1 MTTDAAGPEFDGPAL
16 DQLAGMAELGP
27 SRWRKLPVEIEAWRV
42 QTHNLA
48 EVAAWC
54 SGVAYDDETPWDH
67 STGAVI
73 MPDGRFAHV
82 GYRNWGVIIPAL
94 EGDMLAKFGWWVIKG
109 EAGEFYP
116 CDPGVFEQTCEPAD
130 APQTLAEASEAML
143 PSTGEPPGK
152 LAHVEVKGFR
162 DLGVVRV
169 SESTLGGVAMLRA
182 VDADGAVAEFP
193 ASSLH
198 FITWLP
204 EGVELAAEPRRALTP
219 GSHHDVHDGYRDR
232 GDWAGDGPW

>member
-1 MTTDAAGPEFDGPAL
+1 MADEESGFAPEPGPGLFPELEPDQAAPQGDLPWPPWLEN
-16 DQLAGMAELGP
+16 LGT
-27 SRWRKLPVEIEAWRV
+27 IGRV
-42 QTHNLA
+42 RA
-48 EVAAWC
+48 IVAA
-54 SGVAYDDETPWDH
+54 VADCAREHMHSPAVGEPCTAGQLQHCTATMATAFLLKLITEEDEP
-67 STGAVI
+67 
-73 MPDGRFAHV
+73 
-82 GYRNWGVIIPAL
+82 
-94 EGDMLAKFGWWVIKG
+94 
-109 EAGEFYP
+109 
-116 CDPGVFEQTCEPAD
+116 
-130 APQTLAEASEAML
+130 PQTLAEASEAML
-143 PSTGEPPGK
+143 PTPDETPPGR

>member
-1 MTTDAAGPEFDGPAL
+1 
-16 DQLAGMAELGP
+16 MA
-27 SRWRKLPVEIEAWRV
+27 SRYA
-42 QTHNLA
+42 T
-48 EVAAWC
+48 
-54 SGVAYDDETPWDH
+54 
-67 STGAVI
+67 
-73 MPDGRFAHV
+73 
-82 GYRNWGVIIPAL
+82 
-94 EGDMLAKFGWWVIKG
+94 
-109 EAGEFYP
+109 
-116 CDPGVFEQTCEPAD
+116 
-130 APQTLAEASEAML
+130 ML
-143 PSTGEPPGK
+143 PAPEPEGR

-204 EGVELAAEPRRALTP
+204 EGAELAAEPRRALTP

>member
-116 CDPGVFEQTCEPAD
+116 CDPGVFEQTY
-130 APQTLAEASEAML
+130 EA
-143 PSTGEPPGK
+143 
-152 LAHVEVKGFR
+152 
-162 DLGVVRV
+162 
-169 SESTLGGVAMLRA
+169 
-182 VDADGAVAEFP
+182 
-193 ASSLH
+193 AS
-198 FITWLP
+198 
-204 EGVELAAEPRRALTP
+204 AEPSALGAAYSAAFTP
-219 GSHHDVHDGYRDR
+219 AQPPPAVPDGNGYRDR
-232 GDWAGDGPW
+232 DGWDGEGPW